1 MVHDVRKGC
10 GVVVPND
17 GGRDM
22 FLLGRVL
29 DRPDATAMEP
39 GQRARV
45 KVEKGAPLAG
55 RKLPGLTGFPAIRLH
70 RLRTASPHAAVVKRR
85 FGVRGASG
93 LSAAHD
99 DAPAPLGVESS
110 ERPIAPRRPPVATG
124 DTGK

>member
-1 MVHDVRKGC
+1 M
-10 GVVVPND
+10 VPND

-22 FLLGRVL
+22 FLHRRVL
-29 DRPDATAMEP
+29 DRPGATAMEP

-55 RKLPGLTGFPAIRLH
+55 CKLPGLTGFPAIRLH
-70 RLRTASPHAAVVKRR
+70 RLRTASPHTAAVKRR
-85 FGVRGASG
+85 SGGRGATG

-110 ERPIAPRRPPVATG
+110 QRPTAPLRLPVATG
-124 DTGK
+124 DADK